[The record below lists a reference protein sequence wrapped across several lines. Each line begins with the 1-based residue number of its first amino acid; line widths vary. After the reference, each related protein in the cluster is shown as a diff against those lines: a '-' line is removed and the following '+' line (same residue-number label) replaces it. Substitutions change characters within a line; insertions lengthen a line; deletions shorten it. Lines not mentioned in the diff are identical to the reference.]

1 MPRNNKE
8 LKQRKRRKLMIITVE
23 LIETHNTEEKY
34 TIGQLPD
41 NWDELDRRDK
51 YSYVSEHGEFVDSE
65 SECFLI
71 DDVVEV
77 KEEGDRLEYAKDF
90 VFVDFT
96 KEGN

>member
-1 MPRNNKE
+1 MMPEEVWQECLETIKNLNRE
-8 LKQRKRRKLMIITVE
+8 RRRKLMIITVE

-34 TIGQLPD
+34 TIGELPD

-51 YSYVSEHGEFVDSE
+51 YSYVSEHGEFVDST

-77 KEEGDRLEYAKDF
+77 KDE
-90 VFVDFT
+90 
-96 KEGN
+96 